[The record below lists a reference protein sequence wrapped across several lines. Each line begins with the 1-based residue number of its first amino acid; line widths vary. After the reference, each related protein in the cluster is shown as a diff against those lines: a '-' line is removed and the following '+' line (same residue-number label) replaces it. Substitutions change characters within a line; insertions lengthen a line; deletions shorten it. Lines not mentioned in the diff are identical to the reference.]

1 MKERIETALRKV
13 LLNDGAM
20 AYGLYEY
27 DMEEHLEYWRKG
39 MHADKNEFVFVVNE
53 NDGYVA
59 MVLITKEDELFINE
73 EARDKLK
80 AIWEGAYISNIE
92 KLMPLFVDQLS
103 KDILPVNGLKYTN
116 TNIDE
121 FGEEKQS
128 KK

>member
-1 MKERIETALRKV
+1 MKKKMESALRKA
-13 LLNDGAM
+13 LLKDGEM
-20 AYGLYEY
+20 VYELYEWE
-27 DMEEHLEYWRKG
+27 MEEYLEYWRKG
-39 MHADKNEFVFVVNE
+39 MHEDKDEFVFVLDE
-53 NDGYVA
+53 RKGAVA
-59 MVLITKEDELFINE
+59 MVLITKNDELFINE

-80 AIWEGAYISNIE
+80 VLWEGAYISNIE

-116 TNIDE
+116 TKIDD